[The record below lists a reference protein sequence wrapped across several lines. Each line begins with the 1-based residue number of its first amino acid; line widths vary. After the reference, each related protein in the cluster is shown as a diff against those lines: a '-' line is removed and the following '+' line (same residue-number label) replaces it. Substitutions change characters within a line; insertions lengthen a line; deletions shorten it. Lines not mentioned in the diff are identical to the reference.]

1 MAKAADKTKKPA
13 PDGDAGAM
21 LRRPAEIEYAAELDA
36 LRATDRNP
44 RPDGWLLS
52 PKAVRTYIL
61 GGKAGNT
68 EIRPKYLGS
77 ERVVEIAIATLATDR
92 ALLLV
97 GEPGTAKCL
106 KHDTMVVDTRTGERV
121 TIEEACQ
128 RRDLSVASLDENWQL
143 RPQVAADYL
152 ANGIRPCYRVTT
164 HLGREI
170 EVTINHPFLTLGGW
184 QKLGELTVG
193 DRIALPRALPYFG
206 SAHLSD
212 ARVILLAHLIAEGC
226 LTQNLAYFSN
236 KNPEMQRDFSDAVAA
251 AFPELRAHWHP
262 SGRECSVSRAANLAR
277 EANPCTA
284 WLRRLGLM
292 GTGSATKFV
301 PECVFSL
308 PRGQIALFLNRLFS
322 GDGCL
327 HRRRT
332 TGQFTVDY
340 CSKSQRLVK
349 DVQHLLLRFGINAR
363 YSRRKTGHYRLYIH
377 DRGPCLMFLRE
388 IGFLDRQRTAKA
400 VAQIEAEA
408 CRENPNL
415 DVIPSAI
422 WGRIERVAQA
432 TGYRNASALVKAER
446 GDAYKGGG
454 PRQRQSVSRPRLLRL
469 ATFMNDSGLASIA
482 RSDIYWDA
490 IKKIEFIGRHRV
502 YDLNLTRDHNFVA
515 NDIVVHN
522 SWLSEHLA
530 AAISGNSLLLIQGTA
545 GTTEEQIR
553 YSWNYALLLA
563 EGPSPKALVPSPM
576 YRAMEDG
583 KLVRFEEISRCPSE
597 VQDSLITL
605 LSEKVLA
612 IPELNLHLPGRR
624 GFNLIAT
631 ANTRDRGVNDMS
643 AALTRRFNKVMLPVP
658 QDVDTEVAIVQK
670 RVAEIGAG
678 LKLPAPPPAEEAV
691 RKIVQIF
698 QELRAG
704 QTLDGKQKVKP
715 PSGVLST
722 AEAISLVGNSMALA
736 GHFGDGA
743 VADRDL
749 AAGLHGVII
758 KEDARDAAVWVE
770 YLENIMKKRGA
781 EWRDLYNACKELT
794 S

>member
-1 MAKAADKTKKPA
+1 MAKKADNEPAATNSDVLREPAEVRYADQLEALRQNDADTPPA
-13 PDGDAGAM
+13 PWKLSPRAVFHYVAGGKTLKAKIDGKTVEVPITRKFFGD
-21 LRRPAEIEYAAELDA
+21 DA
-36 LRATDRNP
+36 LVERAI
-44 RPDGWLLS
+44 
-52 PKAVRTYIL
+52 V
-61 GGKAGNT
+61 
-68 EIRPKYLGS
+68 
-77 ERVVEIAIATLATDR
+77 TLASER

-97 GEPGTAKCL
+97 GEPGTGK
-106 KHDTMVVDTRTGERV
+106 
-121 TIEEACQ
+121 
-128 RRDLSVASLDENWQL
+128 
-143 RPQVAADYL
+143 
-152 ANGIRPCYRVTT
+152 
-164 HLGREI
+164 
-170 EVTINHPFLTLGGW
+170 
-184 QKLGELTVG
+184 
-193 DRIALPRALPYFG
+193 
-206 SAHLSD
+206 
-212 ARVILLAHLIAEGC
+212 
-226 LTQNLAYFSN
+226 
-236 KNPEMQRDFSDAVAA
+236 
-251 AFPELRAHWHP
+251 
-262 SGRECSVSRAANLAR
+262 
-277 EANPCTA
+277 
-284 WLRRLGLM
+284 
-292 GTGSATKFV
+292 
-301 PECVFSL
+301 
-308 PRGQIALFLNRLFS
+308 
-322 GDGCL
+322 
-327 HRRRT
+327 
-332 TGQFTVDY
+332 
-340 CSKSQRLVK
+340 
-349 DVQHLLLRFGINAR
+349 
-363 YSRRKTGHYRLYIH
+363 
-377 DRGPCLMFLRE
+377 
-388 IGFLDRQRTAKA
+388 
-400 VAQIEAEA
+400 
-408 CRENPNL
+408 
-415 DVIPSAI
+415 
-422 WGRIERVAQA
+422 
-432 TGYRNASALVKAER
+432 
-446 GDAYKGGG
+446 
-454 PRQRQSVSRPRLLRL
+454 
-469 ATFMNDSGLASIA
+469 
-482 RSDIYWDA
+482 
-490 IKKIEFIGRHRV
+490 
-502 YDLNLTRDHNFVA
+502 
-515 NDIVVHN
+515 

-530 AAISGNSLLLIQGTA
+530 AAITGNSTLTIQGTA